1 MLQIDDKSDNVIGL
15 IPAAGFATR
24 VASMLTCSKE
34 IQPVTLSDGSSR
46 VVSSFLLESLQQ
58 ASAKKAY
65 FVLRRG
71 KWDIPEYFS
80 NGFQSEMDL
89 AYIVSEATQG
99 VPFTIDKAFPF
110 INESTVLLGFP
121 DIIFSPTDAFQILLD
136 KKKSLG
142 ADLVLGLFK
151 TDKPQK
157 ADMVKFDAD
166 GNLSEIVIKPKE
178 TDLVYTWIMAAW
190 TPVFTRFM
198 HDYLDKHTVPYS
210 GNESDKKSS
219 ELHIGDIVREAIS
232 AGLKTSHVTFESGKF
247 LDIGTPSDLQKVSS
261 QNWLTHFD
269 SAPLWKYR

>member
-1 MLQIDDKSDNVIGL
+1 MDRIKEIVGL

-24 VASMLTCSKE
+24 VASLLDCSKE
-34 IQPVTLSDGSSR
+34 IQPVTLSDGRSR

-58 ASAKKAY
+58 TNAKKAY

-89 AYIVSEATQG
+89 AYIVSEPTQG
-99 VPFTIDKAFPF
+99 VPFTIDKAFRF
-110 INESTVLLGFP
+110 IKESTVLLGFP
-121 DIIFSPTDAFQILLD
+121 DIIFSPTDAFQDLLD
-136 KKKSLG
+136 KQISSG

-166 GNLSEIVIKPKE
+166 GNLNEIVIKPRE

-198 HDYLDKHTVPYS
+198 HDYLDKYAVAYL
-210 GNESDKKSS
+210 GNESDEKSS
-219 ELHIGDIVREAIS
+219 ELHIGNVVREAIS
-232 AGLKTSHVTFESGKF
+232 AGLSTTYVKFDKGTFI
-247 LDIGTPSDLQKVSS
+247 DIGTPAELEKVRDKD
-261 QNWLTHFD
+261 WLDQFY
-269 SAPLWKYR
+269 SELSI